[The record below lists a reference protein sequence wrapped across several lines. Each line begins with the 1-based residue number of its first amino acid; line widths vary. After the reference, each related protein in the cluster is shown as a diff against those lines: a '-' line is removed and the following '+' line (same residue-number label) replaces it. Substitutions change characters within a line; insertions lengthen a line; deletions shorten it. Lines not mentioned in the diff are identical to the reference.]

1 MKKIIF
7 GLIATVFISV
17 LSINAQ
23 TNSKDLV
30 PVDIGFGMISPTIGD
45 CIKGPA
51 FCSTG
56 TNLPIDFTISFAAFS
71 KTSSNTVKLLF
82 SEKFFNENRDNL
94 SKGLNVE
101 ASTTIQLDLAK
112 RLGFDKAF
120 EVATGTYKVTKKD
133 GKYEVILA
141 RKE

>member
-7 GLIATVFISV
+7 GLIASVFMSV

-23 TNSKDLV
+23 SKDLV
-30 PVDIGFGMISPTIGD
+30 PVDIGFGLISPTIGD
-45 CIKGPA
+45 CMKGPA

-56 TNLPIDFTISFAAFS
+56 TTMPIDFSTSFAAFS
-71 KTSSNTVKLLF
+71 KSSSDTVKLLF

-101 ASTTIQLDLAK
+101 ISTTIQSDLAK
-112 RLGFDKAF
+112 RLGFDKEF

-141 RKE
+141 RKK